1 MLVLLIMCV
10 GVIVGG
16 WFFPQKYKKLNEK
29 IQVVCTILL
38 IFSMGVM
45 LGRQDNLL
53 EQIAPIGLT
62 SLLFAILPILAS
74 IILVYFLTKRFMKNK
89 EE

>member
-1 MLVLLIMCV
+1 MCA

-53 EQIAPIGLT
+53 EQIASIGLT
-62 SLLFAILPILAS
+62 SLLFAVIPILAS
-74 IILVYFLTKRFMKNK
+74 IILVYFLTKRLMNKNK